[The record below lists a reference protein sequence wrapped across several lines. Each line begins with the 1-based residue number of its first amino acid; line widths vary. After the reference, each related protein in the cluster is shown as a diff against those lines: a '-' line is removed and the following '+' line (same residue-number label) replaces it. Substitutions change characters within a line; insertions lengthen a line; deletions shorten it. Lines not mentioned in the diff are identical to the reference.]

1 MRTDLATL
9 KIIPLVSTLSVFIML
24 FVFCL
29 GCENSSNVTNKSQS
43 TGVAEQSIFKSAK
56 KGEVQL
62 DIEVSPKQPRL
73 SDLVDLTIT
82 IVHPSSIKIEP
93 PVFAQSVGDFAVR
106 DYSERTNTSIK
117 NDDNKRT
124 DSTDSTESINEDT
137 AKQVIRYK
145 LEPMFSGKHL
155 IRSIPIVFIET
166 SAQGTEVR
174 DIVQSE
180 PIEVDVVSEFGAVS
194 SDLSQVDPMTD
205 PIAPKQSYL
214 WVGLGVL
221 ALCSLLLAIAIWLVR
236 SQKNKQVVAPVIS
249 LEEAAQQALMKL
261 IAEELPSRGMVKEF
275 YLRLTGIVR
284 VFIEG
289 KTGLRAPEQTTEEFL
304 RDMRASSRFDGP
316 HAYRLQEFLTA
327 ADLVKYAGQTPDE
340 SSITTS
346 VERARE
352 FIAIRFDKAEEASHS
367 SNSTEEMNG

>member
-1 MRTDLATL
+1 MRTDLATH
-9 KIIPLVSTLSVFIML
+9 KIIPLVSQLSVFITL
-24 FVFCL
+24 FVVCL
-29 GCENSSNVTNKSQS
+29 GCENLSDVKSKSQS
-43 TGVAEQSIFKSAK
+43 TSVEEQSIFKSTK
-56 KGEVQL
+56 KGGVQL

-93 PVFAQSVGDFAVR
+93 PVFGQSVGDFAVR
-106 DYSERTNTSIK
+106 DYSERTNTAIK
-117 NDDNKRT
+117 NDDNKRA
-124 DSTDSTESINEDT
+124 DSTESIKQDT
-137 AKQVIRYK
+137 TTQVIRYK

-166 SAQGTEVR
+166 SAQGSEVR

-214 WVGLGVL
+214 WVGLGAL
-221 ALCSLLLAIAIWLVR
+221 ALCSLLLALAIWLVR
-236 SQKNKQVVAPVIS
+236 RQNYKQFVAPVIS
-249 LEEAAQQALMKL
+249 PEEVAQQALIKL

-316 HAYRLQEFLTA
+316 QAYRLQEFLTA

-352 FIAIRFDKAEEASHS
+352 FIAIRFDKAEEASPS
-367 SNSTEEMNG
+367 YNPTEGMNG

>member
-1 MRTDLATL
+1 
-9 KIIPLVSTLSVFIML
+9 
-24 FVFCL
+24 
-29 GCENSSNVTNKSQS
+29 
-43 TGVAEQSIFKSAK
+43 
-56 KGEVQL
+56 
-62 DIEVSPKQPRL
+62 
-73 SDLVDLTIT
+73 
-82 IVHPSSIKIEP
+82 
-93 PVFAQSVGDFAVR
+93 
-106 DYSERTNTSIK
+106 
-117 NDDNKRT
+117 
-124 DSTDSTESINEDT
+124 
-137 AKQVIRYK
+137 
-145 LEPMFSGKHL
+145 
-155 IRSIPIVFIET
+155 
-166 SAQGTEVR
+166 
-174 DIVQSE
+174 
-180 PIEVDVVSEFGAVS
+180 
-194 SDLSQVDPMTD
+194 
-205 PIAPKQSYL
+205 
-214 WVGLGVL
+214 
-221 ALCSLLLAIAIWLVR
+221 
-236 SQKNKQVVAPVIS
+236 
-249 LEEAAQQALMKL
+249 MKL